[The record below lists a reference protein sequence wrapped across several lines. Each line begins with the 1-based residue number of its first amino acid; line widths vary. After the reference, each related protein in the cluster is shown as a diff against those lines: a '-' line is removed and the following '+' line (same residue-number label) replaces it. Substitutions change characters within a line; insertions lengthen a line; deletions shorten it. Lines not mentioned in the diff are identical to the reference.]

1 MYIHKLIYLQCII
14 IYIYLDSRKQV
25 VEIPKTELASPDE
38 ILKRS
43 PFDIRKEVVQRDAKT
58 DIL

>member
-25 VEIPKTELASPDE
+25 VEMPKTELASPDE
-38 ILKRS
+38 ILSHS
-43 PFDIRKEVVQRDAKT
+43 PLI
-58 DIL
+58 

>member
-1 MYIHKLIYLQCII
+1 MYYYIHIFRFQ
-14 IYIYLDSRKQV
+14 KQV

-38 ILKRS
+38 ILNRS
-43 PFDIRKEVVQRDAKT
+43 PFDIRKEVEQRDAKT